1 MPHQILCIFLQFTIS
16 YFYNMEKDYIFL
28 TVQCLSFHTF
38 HKTDCNKTCIFLIT
52 CGVSELFCC
61 MFVVCRQ
68 IRASG
73 TYLQP
78 KLLIF
83 QARIQTMPSVIC
95 TMPLH
100 VVTFPH
106 GPFTFKSWHLKKLSI
121 SDGTHLTSQRY
132 LIN

>member
-1 MPHQILCIFLQFTIS
+1 MFLQFTIS
-16 YFYNMEKDYIFL
+16 YFCNMESDYK
-28 TVQCLSFHTF
+28 FHTVLCLQF
-38 HKTDCNKTCIFLIT
+38 HTLHKTSCSKTFKFLIT
-52 CGVSELFCC
+52 YSVFELFSC
-61 MFVVCRQ
+61 MFAACRQ

-78 KLLIF
+78 KLLISR
-83 QARIQTMPSVIC
+83 ARIQTMPSVIY

-100 VVTFPH
+100 MVTFPH

-132 LIN
+132 LINSFNFIRN